1 MFSQKLFPLNTDDMD
16 SMTSFSTA
24 AGKYNTE
31 AEQEHRQLD
40 RGPMCNT
47 NHLCTSDSSMSRIV
61 NSYESHA

>member
-40 RGPMCNT
+40 
-47 NHLCTSDSSMSRIV
+47 
-61 NSYESHA
+61 